1 MRHSRIKL
9 VRLLI
14 HPLLGILAHLAG
26 KLVVSPWL
34 VGVRD
39 SIPTFL
45 GGVESSRER
54 DIAKILRS
62 PRGIS
67 APRLVPTRLKV
78 TAPLGGSI
86 QRNIPSPNVRLLVWR
101 VRNKW
106 PQLRGLLVLLVTLSR

>member
-26 KLVVSPWL
+26 ELVVSPWL
-34 VGVRD
+34 VGIRCD
-39 SIPTFL
+39 IFALL

-54 DIAKILRS
+54 DIAEVLGS

-67 APRLVPTRLKV
+67 APC
-78 TAPLGGSI
+78 
-86 QRNIPSPNVRLLVWR
+86 
-101 VRNKW
+101 
-106 PQLRGLLVLLVTLSR
+106 